1 MSRRAICDLWRAG
14 VVLVLVMLALPGVVH
29 AGDQIRD
36 EQAQTLLEG
45 LDASGFEA
53 KGEAVERIAA
63 SKANQRE
70 RWLRAL
76 LEGRL
81 ARERRG
87 EHFYII
93 TDDGGREWPIIDA
106 ITLEDAGTGSRRTI
120 NTITINNTLRTRIE
134 GALAAMSL
142 TAGDADARLAAARAL
157 PGTVNDA
164 SVTNVESTLAGE
176 EDPAVRAQLET
187 ALALYRAQQGDADA
201 LNALRGNLDTR
212 VRNALAP
219 LAEGEGELASE
230 TRRVLAGIERKREW
244 HQRAQT
250 LFFGLSAGSILVLA
264 AIGLAITFG
273 VMGVINMAHGEL
285 IMLGAYSAWWLQQLL
300 PGQPGLALILAVP
313 FGFLIAAAFGIA
325 IERSV
330 IRFLKGRPL
339 ETLLATFGVSLILQ
353 QLVRTVFSPLN
364 RAVAAP
370 EWLRGSWQVTEALS
384 ISYSR
389 LAVLIFCLVVF
400 ALLWAVMRFTRLG
413 LEVRAVTQNRDMA
426 RAMGVKAARV
436 DMLTFGLGA
445 GVAGL
450 AGVALSQ
457 ITNVGPNLGQ
467 NYIVDSFLVV
477 VFGGVGNLWGTLV
490 AGMTLGVLNQ
500 VLQPWVGAVLAKI
513 VVLVGVILFIQKRPQ
528 GLFPPRGRVT

>member
-1 MSRRAICDLWRAG
+1 MRDRRLCRRLPLW
-14 VVLVLVMLALPGVVH
+14 LALALAMTLAPSAQAEVS
-29 AGDQIRD
+29 D
-36 EQAQTLLEG
+36 ERARALLSA
-45 LDASGFEA
+45 LDTQSFVE
-53 KGEAVERIAA
+53 KGEAVAAIAA
-63 SKANQRE
+63 SDAAQRE
-70 RWLRAL
+70 RWLNAL

-87 EHFYII
+87 ERFFII
-93 TDDGGREWPIIDA
+93 TDSAGREWPIIDA
-106 ITLEDAGTGSRRTI
+106 VTFEAAGTGRRRTVDAF
-120 NTITINNTLRTRIE
+120 TINNDLRGRIE
-134 GALAAMSL
+134 TFLAASAL
-142 TAGDADARLAAARAL
+142 EADDPQARLAAADRMVGELDAAGAEQARQAL
-157 PGTVNDA
+157 
-164 SVTNVESTLAGE
+164 SE
-176 EDPAVRAQLET
+176 EAHPAVREALTT
-187 ALALYRAQQGDADA
+187 ALALYQTGQGDIEA
-201 LNALRGNLDTR
+201 LVPLAGSLDPR

-219 LAEGEGELASE
+219 LAEGEGAFAVEVRQTLE
-230 TRRVLAGIERKREW
+230 DIERKRRWNE
-244 HQRAQT
+244 RART

-300 PGQPGLALILAVP
+300 PGQPGLALLLAIP
-313 FGFLIAAAFGIA
+313 TGFAVSALFGIA

-364 RAVAAP
+364 RAVTAP
-370 EWLRGSWQVTEALS
+370 EWLRGSWQINEVLA

-389 LAVLIFCLVVF
+389 LAVLVFCLLVF
-400 ALLWAVMRFTRLG
+400 AALWAVMRFTRLG
-413 LEVRAVTQNRDMA
+413 LEVRAVTANRSMA
-426 RAMGVKAARV
+426 RAMGVKANRV

-467 NYIVDSFLVV
+467 SYIVDSFLVV

-500 VLQPWVGAVLAKI
+500 LLQPWVGAVLAKV
-513 VVLVGVILFIQKRPQ
+513 VVLVGVILFIQKRPR
-528 GLFPPRGRVT
+528 GLFPPKGRSS